1 MGWNSWDA
9 YGLTINEADFKANT
23 AELAKFKQYGWQ
35 YSVIDEGWYMENP
48 DGQHLADKKY
58 LLNENGI
65 LIPVPSRFP
74 TSVEGAGFKPLADW
88 VHQQGLKFGIHIVR
102 GIPKQA
108 VDRNLPYESG
118 VAGQPFPPG
127 GFPIE
132 FYRMA
137 VFFVVFD
144 VEAVF
149 IFAWA
154 VSVREAGWAGFAE
167 MMIFIGVLV
176 AALVYLWRLGA
187 LDWRAGSRKGR
198 A

>member
-1 MGWNSWDA
+1 MA
-9 YGLTINEADFKANT
+9 YWPLLVFVGLVVVLVALI
-23 AELAKFKQYGWQ
+23 LV
-35 YSVIDEGWYMENP
+35 SS
-48 DGQHLADKKY
+48 Y
-58 LLNENGI
+58 LLGQ
-65 LIPVPSRFP
+65 R
-74 TSVEGAGFKPLADW
+74 
-88 VHQQGLKFGIHIVR
+88 H
-102 GIPKQA
+102 QA